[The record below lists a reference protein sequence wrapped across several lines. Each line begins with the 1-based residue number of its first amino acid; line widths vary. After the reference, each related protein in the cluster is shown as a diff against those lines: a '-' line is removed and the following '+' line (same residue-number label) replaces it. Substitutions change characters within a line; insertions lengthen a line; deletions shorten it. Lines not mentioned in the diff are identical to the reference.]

1 MAAADVIICR
11 SGASTLSEIQAV
23 GRASILIPSPV
34 VAGNH
39 QYHNAMVLGNA
50 GAAFVYEQKELDNS
64 DKVIEKIKYL
74 YENPEE
80 IEKMAKNAS
89 ELYVK
94 DTNDR
99 IYEVLCRN
107 CSALTAM

>member
-1 MAAADVIICR
+1 
-11 SGASTLSEIQAV
+11 
-23 GRASILIPSPV
+23 
-34 VAGNH
+34 
-39 QYHNAMVLGNA
+39 MVLGNA